1 MERKHVET
9 ASELISES
17 KLPGRVILYGAGWAG
32 KSIYE
37 YLRNKKVPVT
47 AFAVTE
53 QTGNREIEGLPV
65 HSIDKLL
72 KRYRQEELRIFL
84 TVTELNQKVLE
95 EELSKRNIDSY
106 VVISDSILYEITR
119 ENQATAAE
127 KAEQAKNVSN
137 TSNTQKTVGYLTP
150 GYLNTDYAE
159 RRLIMDKIKDVSYV
173 VIPKETARIEDLMD
187 IEDAEDIK
195 DDVSQQ
201 GKRNDGVKRRRELA
215 EACYCPDRYV
225 PEVGMIHTFNMVCS
239 TSLPWCAS
247 FETTIPRMSVQTD
260 AEETYFRKLLSGM
273 MQQNCRALYALSQ
286 SAYDIQKFSLGAWL
300 SEEEKAILMEK
311 TQVLHPPQSV
321 LITEERLRKK
331 QTLQKIHFL
340 FIGRG
345 FFFKGGREVVDVLTE
360 FEDRYDFELTL
371 ISSLQ
376 YNDYFTKTSYEEMVK
391 YRKQI
396 LEKQWI
402 HFYESLPNE
411 MVLEKCKEAMVGL
424 LPSFGDTYGY
434 VVLEMQ
440 AAGCPVVTTNIR
452 AFPEINPEE
461 CGWTCQLPT
470 DELGFCEAE
479 DLEELSGQLKEEL
492 RRCFQEIFEHPE
504 TIYEKGR
511 KSLERIRNM
520 HDPQKYQKELRKIL
534 FS

>member
-159 RRLIMDKIKDVSYV
+159 RRLIMDKI
-173 VIPKETARIEDLMD
+173 
-187 IEDAEDIK
+187 
-195 DDVSQQ
+195 
-201 GKRNDGVKRRRELA
+201 
-215 EACYCPDRYV
+215 
-225 PEVGMIHTFNMVCS
+225 CS
-239 TSLPWCAS
+239 
-247 FETTIPRMSVQTD
+247 
-260 AEETYFRKLLSGM
+260 
-273 MQQNCRALYALSQ
+273 
-286 SAYDIQKFSLGAWL
+286 
-300 SEEEKAILMEK
+300 
-311 TQVLHPPQSV
+311 
-321 LITEERLRKK
+321 
-331 QTLQKIHFL
+331 
-340 FIGRG
+340 
-345 FFFKGGREVVDVLTE
+345 
-360 FEDRYDFELTL
+360 
-371 ISSLQ
+371 
-376 YNDYFTKTSYEEMVK
+376 
-391 YRKQI
+391 
-396 LEKQWI
+396 
-402 HFYESLPNE
+402 
-411 MVLEKCKEAMVGL
+411 
-424 LPSFGDTYGY
+424 
-434 VVLEMQ
+434 
-440 AAGCPVVTTNIR
+440 
-452 AFPEINPEE
+452 
-461 CGWTCQLPT
+461 
-470 DELGFCEAE
+470 
-479 DLEELSGQLKEEL
+479 
-492 RRCFQEIFEHPE
+492 
-504 TIYEKGR
+504 
-511 KSLERIRNM
+511 
-520 HDPQKYQKELRKIL
+520 
-534 FS
+534 